1 MTVILLTSWVALIYV
16 SLKAAEIMLKKT
28 NNL

>member
-1 MTVILLTSWVALIYV
+1 MTVILLGSWVALIYV
-16 SLKAAEIMLKKT
+16 SLKASEYLLKKT